1 MFSFRL
7 HTRCPETSARAGEVS
22 TDRGKIPTPVFMP
35 VGTLGAIKGVL
46 YPELVSLDVPIT
58 LANTYHLY
66 LRPGEEVL
74 KGAGGLHKFCGWER
88 PILTDSG
95 GFQIFSLAQLSRV
108 SDEGYAFQSH
118 IDGSRHFFTPEKALE
133 VQRTI
138 GSDIVMQLDQ
148 CLAWGSTPEMVKTS
162 VDRTLAWAR
171 RSRDEWARHEE
182 NRSLHGDAAKNAGQT
197 GQALF
202 GIVQGEGIAE
212 ERARCADGLAE
223 LGLPGYAIGGLSVG
237 EDKETLYRV
246 CGETAALLPREKP
259 RYLMG
264 VGAPEDLVEGV
275 ARGIDMFDCVL
286 ATRNARNATV
296 YTRTGRL
303 NLRNARHEHAHEP
316 LESDCPCQTCRR
328 HTRAYLRHLF
338 KADEMNACALAT
350 IHNLAFFQRLMTEM
364 RASILEGRFP
374 RWREDFHKGYG
385 GAPDVL
391 APENSE
397 TL

>member
-1 MFSFRL
+1 MFSFQL
-7 HTRCPETSARAGEVS
+7 ANRCSETSARAGEVLTS
-22 TDRGKIPTPVFMP
+22 RGKIPTPVFMP

-46 YPELVSLDVPIT
+46 YPELMALEVPIT

-66 LRPGEEVL
+66 LRPGEAVL

-95 GFQIFSLAQLSRV
+95 GFQIFSLAQLSKV

-118 IDGSRHFFTPEKALE
+118 IDGSRHFFTPERALE
-133 VQRTI
+133 VQRAI
-138 GSDIVMQLDQ
+138 GSDIAMQLDQ
-148 CLAWGSTPEMVKTS
+148 CLAWGSSPALVTTS

-171 RSRDEWARHEE
+171 RSRDEMARHPGPQ
-182 NRSLHGDAAKNAGQT
+182 GDPSP
-197 GQALF
+197 QALF

-212 ERARCADGLAE
+212 ERARCAAGLVE
-223 LGLPGYAIGGLSVG
+223 LDLPGYAIGGLSVG
-237 EDKETLYRV
+237 ENKETLYRV
-246 CGETAALLPREKP
+246 CGETAALLPAQKP

-264 VGAPEDLVEGV
+264 VGAPEDLVEGA

-296 YTRTGRL
+296 YTRAGRL

-316 LESDCPCQTCRR
+316 IEAGCPCPACRR

-338 KADEMNACALAT
+338 KCDEMNACTLAT
-350 IHNLAFFQRLMTEM
+350 LHNLAFFQRLMTDL

-374 RWREDFHKGYG
+374 QWRADFHKGYR
-385 GAPDVL
+385 AASEPL
-391 APENSE
+391 APENSA